1 MRAGYPSVARR
12 ETAALVFSGR
22 AGYDRPVSA
31 AVDELRAV
39 RLFGGLSQRQLR
51 QLARLMKE
59 RTFRPGVTIV
69 EEGTMSGVGF
79 FIVAEGEASVSVDG
93 REVARIGPGDH
104 FGELALINEDAR
116 TASVTSVTRLRCHVI
131 AFWDF
136 RKFAK
141 DNPDVAWR
149 LLQHVASLLVAERT
163 RTVRAE
169 LALA

>member
-1 MRAGYPSVARR
+1 M
-12 ETAALVFSGR
+12 
-22 AGYDRPVSA
+22 SA
-31 AVDELRAV
+31 VVDELGAV
-39 RLFGGLSQRQLR
+39 KLFGGLSQRQLR

-59 RTFRPGVTIV
+59 RTFRPGVAVV

-116 TASVTSVTRLRCHVI
+116 TASVTAVTRLRCHVI

-136 RKFAK
+136 RKFAR

-149 LLQHVASLLVAERT
+149 LLQHVAALLVAERT
-163 RTVRAE
+163 RNVRAE

>member
-1 MRAGYPSVARR
+1 M
-12 ETAALVFSGR
+12 
-22 AGYDRPVSA
+22 SA
-31 AVDELRAV
+31 VVDELGAV

-163 RTVRAE
+163 RNVRAE

>member
-1 MRAGYPSVARR
+1 M
-12 ETAALVFSGR
+12 
-22 AGYDRPVSA
+22 SA
-31 AVDELRAV
+31 VVDELGAV
-39 RLFGGLSQRQLR
+39 KLFGGLSQRQLR

-59 RTFRPGVTIV
+59 RTFRPGVAVV

-79 FIVAEGEASVSVDG
+79 FIVAEGEASVTVDG

-116 TASVTSVTRLRCHVI
+116 TASVTAVTRLRCHVI

-136 RKFAK
+136 RKVAR

-149 LLQHVASLLVAERT
+149 LLQHVAALLVAERT
-163 RTVRAE
+163 RNVRAQ